1 MHEDAAGDGL
11 CRLGL
16 RRRGAGGRPVLQRNP
31 GAGRHL
37 RPATLEGPIKAP
49 PAWAVTVNCKAD
61 CEFSEP
67 EGTRYAL
74 GDGGLLD
81 KELKAGTATPWPWG
95 LDSKD
100 GPAEAKAKLS
110 RLLPGKSLAVSPDDP
125 ATWFVVIPPCMT
137 WIEVSFEGERGI
149 RAVSLNAQP

>member
-1 MHEDAAGDGL
+1 MRTLLATAFAALAFGGAVQAEDLSCNEILARVDTFG
-11 CRLGL
+11 RL
-16 RRRGAGGRPVLQRNP
+16 RWKD
-31 GAGRHL
+31 
-37 RPATLEGPIKAP
+37 PIKAP